1 MIIEK
6 LILSLAAIFIVF
18 SISVIVVITGHRQQ
32 MLMIEKGIN
41 PQFRRASSGLKSGL
55 VFTFLGIVL
64 LAVFFGY
71 GKIFPNLPWYTPG
84 SIVLAVGLAN
94 LAYFL
99 LRGRKETKHLGV
111 FSVPDN
117 LPNKALNK

>member
-1 MIIEK
+1 MIMEQ

-64 LAVFFGY
+64 LAVFLGMEKFSQT
-71 GKIFPNLPWYTPG
+71 FPGILQE
-84 SIVLAVGLAN
+84 A
-94 LAYFL
+94 
-99 LRGRKETKHLGV
+99 
-111 FSVPDN
+111 
-117 LPNKALNK
+117 